1 MWSQCYI
8 CLENIKLKTC
18 LLPLLERNGCFAQSS
33 VSGAVK
39 NPEHFCYG
47 EETMLA
53 WQEGRLASDIVEE
66 HKKLKEADIVI
77 FQVKLLYIR
86 NLISFNLFLLLL
98 GACSS

>member
-1 MWSQCYI
+1 MWRQCYI
-8 CLENIKLKTC
+8 CLENIKLKI
-18 LLPLLERNGCFAQSS
+18 LPLLECNGCFAQFS

-77 FQVKLLYIR
+77 FQVKLLYIM
-86 NLISFNLFLLLL
+86 N
-98 GACSS
+98 